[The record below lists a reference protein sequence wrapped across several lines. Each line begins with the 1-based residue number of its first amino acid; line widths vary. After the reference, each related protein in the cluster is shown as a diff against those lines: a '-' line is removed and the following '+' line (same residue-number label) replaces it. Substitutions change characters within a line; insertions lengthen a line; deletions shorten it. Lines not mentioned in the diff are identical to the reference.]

1 METHSPGEMLRRFV
15 LDFLV
20 EEALRDDPSVDG
32 DRRKALGA
40 SFSVEPVAD
49 LGYARKYR
57 VISTSTQSN
66 RRVYVFLLNRAI
78 NDRAFSSTELLF
90 KRCLK
95 VLRDGKPGSIRAEHD
110 LLIREAFRKQRL
122 WEEMGFILSEVV
134 EASPKVPSVPL
145 GRFSEVPRSLVDL
158 GVIEVYPKGTLSEN
172 EAQGGDGGVAA
183 QLAKNGQAEMKPL
196 PPEGASPEGAS
207 PPAPSFQGEPGSSG
221 AVTVHDWLKRAYED
235 TFGSP
240 PIHVTT
246 SSPKE
251 PVITLRV
258 RELSEEHE
266 SWAVEVTRHLR
277 IREGSLDLS
286 VQLLEVK

>member
-1 METHSPGEMLRRFV
+1 MDTHSPGEMLRRFV

-40 SFSVEPVAD
+40 SFSVELLAD

-57 VISTSTQSN
+57 VISASTPSN

-78 NDRAFSSTELLF
+78 NDRAFSSTDLLF
-90 KRCLK
+90 RRCLK
-95 VLRDGKPGSIRAEHD
+95 VLRDGKPGSIRKDHD
-110 LLIREAFRKQRL
+110 LLIRESLRKQKV
-122 WEEMGFILSEVV
+122 WEGMGFILSEV
-134 EASPKVPSVPL
+134 ADPPPKSPPVPL
-145 GRFSEVPRSLVDL
+145 GRFSDVPRSLVDL
-158 GVIEVYPKGTLSEN
+158 GILEVYPKGTVVGDESQEGH
-172 EAQGGDGGVAA
+172 GG
-183 QLAKNGQAEMKPL
+183 LASRLASNGQAELSPL
-196 PPEGASPEGAS
+196 TPKADPPK
-207 PPAPSFQGEPGSSG
+207 APSFQKEAGSIDE
-221 AVTVHDWLKRAYED
+221 VTVHDWLKRAYED

-258 RELSEEHE
+258 REISEKHE

-277 IREGSLDLS
+277 IREGSLNLS
-286 VQLLEVK
+286 VQLFEVK